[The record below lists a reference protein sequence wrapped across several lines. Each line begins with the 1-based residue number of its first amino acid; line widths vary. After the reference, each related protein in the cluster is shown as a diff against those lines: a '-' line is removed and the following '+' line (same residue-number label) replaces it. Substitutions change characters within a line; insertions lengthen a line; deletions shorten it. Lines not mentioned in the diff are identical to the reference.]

1 MICRFSKEMKWEDV
15 ERIYELFN
23 ELEKALREVWPYG
36 VLEGAVH
43 KISMA
48 RKETGDALLWVDIP
62 DCPLSKE
69 FLDAKRRE
77 WLDTAI
83 ARAKDALEEN
93 AEAKEATK

>member
-23 ELEKALREVWPYG
+23 ELEKELREVWPYG
-36 VLEGAVH
+36 LLEGAVH
-43 KISMA
+43 KVHSA
-48 RKETGDALLWVDIP
+48 RKETGDALLWVDIT

-77 WLDTAI
+77 WLDASI

-93 AEAKEATK
+93 AENEEATK